1 MDTLTIDVLRHLAES
16 RGLDLTDAEL
26 AGLLPLVQG
35 ARALIDAIELP
46 AGAETE
52 PAAQYRMR

>member
-1 MDTLTIDVLRHLAES
+1 MDTLTIDALRHLAES
-16 RGLDLTDAEL
+16 RGLELTAAEL

-46 AGAETE
+46 AGSETE
-52 PAAQYRMR
+52 PATQYRMR